1 LSIYALILLLVI
13 LIFEGVKCDKNS
25 KLHKKTF
32 NPCTN
37 FGFASHLICFLKFV
51 ELGTSEESGK
61 DWSDLEAEAAA
72 ADKEDFNVSS
82 RHILLIPR
90 IQR

>member
-1 LSIYALILLLVI
+1 MLKYINAYLY
-13 LIFEGVKCDKNS
+13 LIFDNS
-25 KLHKKTF
+25 CFCLLSNYF
-32 NPCTN
+32 TN
-37 FGFASHLICFLKFV
+37 FA

-82 RHILLIPR
+82 LGLSLSA
-90 IQR
+90 